1 MILPRPKIN
10 SMKSEFTTT
19 CMPSKLADIRRFL
32 YATLSGFQVAEGV
45 KHEIVLAVDE
55 ACANAIIHGNNCDVS
70 KVLRLEVR
78 REEKQLTVE
87 ISDVGVID
95 NDELDDAME
104 KSLDELIHERKAGGL
119 GLKLIYSLMD
129 EVNYFAR
136 DNKNICSLR
145 KKL

>member
-1 MILPRPKIN
+1 
-10 SMKSEFTTT
+10 MKSEFTTP
-19 CMPSKLADIRRFL
+19 CKPSRLADIRRFL
-32 YATLSGFQVAEGV
+32 YATLARFKVAEGV

-55 ACANAIIHGNNCDVS
+55 ACANAIIHGNQCDVS
-70 KVLRLEVR
+70 KVLHLEVSKKER
-78 REEKQLTVE
+78 QLTIE
-87 ISDVGVID
+87 ISDVGEID

-104 KSLDELIHERKAGGL
+104 KSLDDLILERKAGGL

-136 DNKNICSLR
+136 DNRNICSLR